1 MGVPKTWKDVISR
14 LVITNK
20 EEVRGDIMYM
30 SGLSLVNNW
39 LWNLVSKGQS
49 SPTDN
54 IVMNFITSLKT
65 VISLIVT

>member
-1 MGVPKTWKDVISR
+1 MGVLKTWKDVISR

-30 SGLSLVNNW
+30 SGLSLVNN
-39 LWNLVSKGQS
+39 LLLNLVSKGQS